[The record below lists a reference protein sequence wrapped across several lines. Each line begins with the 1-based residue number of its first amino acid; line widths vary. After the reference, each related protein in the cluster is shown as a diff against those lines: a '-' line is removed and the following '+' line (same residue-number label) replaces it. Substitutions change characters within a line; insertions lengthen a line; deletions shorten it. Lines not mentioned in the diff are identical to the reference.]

1 MESLLKDIL
10 NELRSGKESVILGF
24 SEAPKTRYIYANRQ
38 YPDCLW
44 YFWDGGKSVHEPIG
58 SSAITGF
65 IEKVEIEDKE
75 FRGKKDPKFN
85 VYIRVSD
92 RSYVIQSGAETLF
105 AKGLMFTLSKLPVE
119 AFAKPIM
126 IAVEA
131 GEEAVKTARDPKALE
146 NAVFARVYNPA
157 TGALVFAPYG
167 DDVNWGDVFVKL
179 QNKLGAK

>member
-1 MESLLKDIL
+1 MESLLQEIL
-10 NELRSGKESVILGF
+10 DELRSGKESVTLGF
-24 SEAPKTRYIYANRQ
+24 SEPPKARYIYANRQ

-44 YFWDGGKSVHEPIG
+44 YFWDGGNNKHEPIG
-58 SSAITGF
+58 NSAITGF

-85 VYIRVSD
+85 LHIRTD
-92 RSYVIQSGAETLF
+92 RPYVIQSGVETMF
-105 AKGLMFTLSKLPVE
+105 AKGLMFTLSRLPAE

-126 IAVEA
+126 ISVEA
-131 GEEAVKTARDPKALE
+131 GETEQVL
-146 NAVFARVYNPA
+146 FARVYNPA

>member
-1 MESLLKDIL
+1 MESLLQEIL
-10 NELRSGKESVILGF
+10 DELRSSKSEVKLGF
-24 SEAPKTRYIYANRQ
+24 GEPPKTRYIYANRQ

-58 SSAITGF
+58 TSAITGF
-65 IEKVEIEDKE
+65 VEKVEIEDKE

-126 IAVEA
+126 IAVDA
-131 GEEAVKTARDPKALE
+131 GETDQVL
-146 NAVFARVYNPA
+146 FARVYNPT

-179 QNKLGAK
+179 QNKLGAKHE